1 MIKIF
6 RNIRKKLLSESK
18 TTNPTFAKALGGRY
32 LKYAIGEI
40 LLVVIGILIALQL
53 NIQKEEN
60 KEKIVIEQILNGIQ
74 ADLKLEVERIDFLQ
88 AYYGDITDGIQQILL
103 NYQGM
108 ESNSNQDLGHYFLNT
123 FEFRKFSKFNTNYQ
137 TLYASGLLQE
147 IEDKKLSEEIITY
160 FSKQFLEWSLEIYQ
174 QKASA
179 FDFND
184 APHFDPLD
192 KLLRGSNYQSIPNF
206 RLDVGDYY
214 TTDFKEFIKEPQVLN
229 FLVDLLHQSE
239 LVFSNLKTYKETNL
253 ALSNRIQKYLNQ

>member
-1 MIKIF
+1 MLKFFRKI
-6 RNIRKKLLSESK
+6 RQKLLTDLPAGK
-18 TTNPTFAKALGGRY
+18 AGNRVTRYLVYALG
-32 LKYAIGEI
+32 EI
-40 LLVVIGILIALQL
+40 ILVVIGILIALQL

-60 KEKIVIEQILNGIQ
+60 KEKIVIEQLLKGIQ

-88 AYYGDITDGIQQILL
+88 AYYGDITNGIQQILL
-103 NYQGM
+103 NYQGK
-108 ESNSNQDLGHYFLNT
+108 ESNTNQELGQYFLNT

-137 TLYASGLLQE
+137 TLYGSGLLQE
-147 IEDKKLSEEIITY
+147 IEDKTLSEEIITY
-160 FSKQFLEWSLEIYQ
+160 YSKQFLEWSLEIYQ

-184 APHFDPLD
+184 TPQFDPLD
-192 KLLRGSNYQSIPNF
+192 KLQRGANYQSIPNF

-214 TTDFKEFIKEPQVLN
+214 TTDFKEFIEDPQVLN

-253 ALSNRIQKYLNQ
+253 ALSNRIQKYLDQ